1 MQQRNNVRQTWFFEG
16 YDSFEVERFAAM
28 KCNLIK
34 LLRVYVEII
43 NTVNVKEFRVDE

>member
-16 YDSFEVERFAAM
+16 ADSFEAERFAAM
-28 KCNLIK
+28 KRNLIK

-43 NTVNVKEFRVDE
+43 NTVNVKEFRMDE

>member
-16 YDSFEVERFAAM
+16 ADSFEVERFAAM

-43 NTVNVKEFRVDE
+43 NTVNVKEFRMDE